1 MNGKIAEKQL
11 RKLLLEILEFS
22 ESFNDLSSKLN
33 KKFSKIFGKDM
44 VIIKEI
50 EDKRDL
56 INSAFNPLPDT
67 SNNQRH
73 WLISSLNRKQKV
85 YLQKLFKPVKY
96 IIPVYNTTG
105 NISINYLI
113 LSAKIEKVPLDFLII
128 IAKYLSSKLTNDF
141 YKTHLEKNKILY
153 EIGHISN
160 DIFHDI
166 KNKLIAPSTFLQII
180 KTKYN
185 DKDFR
190 ENFSKMALEEL
201 KSIENILIKFMQFG
215 KNYNNEK
222 DSRKKETVKESI
234 EYVIELL
241 NPIIKKKNITLKYK
255 IEQAFTIPLT
265 PEILRDISFNLI
277 LNSIQALASSDK
289 KTIQITGKRIKQK
302 NMLTFFDSGTGIHKK
317 NLNTVFEAFYS
328 TKENG
333 NGLGLSMV
341 KKEVELKA
349 GSIKIESL
357 PTKNTTITIIFKND

>member
-1 MNGKIAEKQL
+1 
-11 RKLLLEILEFS
+11 
-22 ESFNDLSSKLN
+22 
-33 KKFSKIFGKDM
+33 
-44 VIIKEI
+44 
-50 EDKRDL
+50 
-56 INSAFNPLPDT
+56 
-67 SNNQRH
+67 
-73 WLISSLNRKQKV
+73 
-85 YLQKLFKPVKY
+85 
-96 IIPVYNTTG
+96 
-105 NISINYLI
+105 
-113 LSAKIEKVPLDFLII
+113 
-128 IAKYLSSKLTNDF
+128 
-141 YKTHLEKNKILY
+141 
-153 EIGHISN
+153 
-160 DIFHDI
+160 
-166 KNKLIAPSTFLQII
+166 
-180 KTKYN
+180 
-185 DKDFR
+185 
-190 ENFSKMALEEL
+190 MALEEL

-222 DSRKKETVKESI
+222 NSQTKETVKESI

-277 LNSIQALASSDK
+277 LNSIQALESSDK

-317 NLNTVFEAFYS
+317 NLNKVFEAFYS

-357 PTKNTTITIIFKND
+357 PAKNTTITMIFNND